1 MTVTHNNKLYH
12 VTPLACRYKWRL
24 TQVGSP
30 LNSEVRNRDQ
40 MIRAGLG
47 HAMEGK

>member
-1 MTVTHNNKLYH
+1 MTVTHKNKPH
-12 VTPLACRYKWRL
+12 NVTPLACGYKWRL